1 MRKPAILLILS
12 LFIASMLSMPN
23 AYSVDSGPTT
33 FGASPQA
40 NQTYDSTARI
50 EFRFDVSDPD
60 GCCNIVS
67 VFLYAEDG
75 TKVLQVLDAPRSTN
89 PGRTATYYA
98 IFDFANKHIGNFT
111 LRAEALDA
119 RGNKSPLTT
128 FGNVTV
134 RKADINA
141 PQVIGNSNQSAS
153 TVKPGESFTIDFTV
167 WDDVGCCTATE
178 VWLSTPNS
186 HITVATGSAVA
197 LSTSDVT
204 NTSYRATFTIPSSLS
219 GGTYNI
225 RMGATDFTGKSHGIE
240 SSRQQLWAHTFQGT
254 VYVDAPVPTPTPTPT
269 PTPEPTIAPAPAE
282 DKKSTLPAP
291 PGGYVNDL
299 NAGIY
304 CDLEKFDNY
313 AYCINQRNTVVST
326 PSPVPT
332 PAPSMIPTPAPEPIA
347 TPTPV
352 ATPAPIATPTPAP
365 VATPTQTPT
374 PAPAATP
381 TQTPTPA
388 PAATPTPT
396 PSAPSSTV
404 TDASLV
410 AEKEKLAKAL
420 GDTADLRAALDLE
433 ISKAAS
439 LKVKLDSELIE
450 VATLKAKL
458 DSEILAIAALRTK
471 LETEI
476 AAAVLDRA
484 KAKTELDAAVL
495 LKKDAETISANA
507 KATSE
512 AANKAKKEADA
523 AKAAAGKVSTITC
536 VNTAKKT
543 TWRVT
548 SVAPKCPAGFT
559 RKN

>member
-1 MRKPAILLILS
+1 
-12 LFIASMLSMPN
+12 MLSMPN

-98 IFDFANKHIGNFT
+98 IFDFANKHIGKFT
-111 LRAEALDA
+111 LRAEAWDS

-141 PQVIGNSNQSAS
+141 PQVISNSNQSATS
-153 TVKPGESFTIDFTV
+153 VKPGQSFTIDFTV
-167 WDDVGCCTATE
+167 WDDVGCCSATE
-178 VWLSTPNS
+178 VWLSAPNT
-186 HITVATGSAVA
+186 HTTVAVGSAIA

-225 RMGATDFTGKSHGIE
+225 RMGATDFSGKAHGIE
-240 SSRQQLWAHTFQGT
+240 SSKQQLWAHTFQGT
-254 VYVDAPVPTPTPTPT
+254 VYVDAPIPIPTPTPT
-269 PTPEPTIAPAPAE
+269 PTPEPTISPTPVE

-299 NAGIY
+299 TNGIY

-313 AYCINQRNTVVST
+313 AYCINQRNAVVST
-326 PSPVPT
+326 PSPSPTPAPTLVPTPTPTLVPT
-332 PAPSMIPTPAPEPIA
+332 PAPIA

-352 ATPAPIATPTPAP
+352 ATPTTAPVPTPPTAP
-365 VATPTQTPT
+365 VATPSPT
-374 PAPAATP
+374 PV
-381 TQTPTPA
+381 
-388 PAATPTPT
+388 PTPT

-404 TDASLV
+404 SDDVLV
-410 AEKEKLAKAL
+410 SEKEKLAKAL
-420 GDTADLRAALDLE
+420 ADAAELRATLDLE
-433 ISKAAS
+433 ISKATA
-439 LKVKLDSELIE
+439 LRVKLDSELLE
-450 VATLKAKL
+450 VATLKTKL
-458 DSEILAIAALRTK
+458 DSEILAIATLRTK
-471 LETEI
+471 LETEL

-484 KAKTELDAAVL
+484 KAKTELDAAIL
-495 LKKDAETISANA
+495 LKKEAETISASA
-507 KATSE
+507 KATFD
-512 AANKAKKEADA
+512 AANKAKQEADA
-523 AKAAAGKVSTITC
+523 AKTAALAAGKVSTITC
-536 VNTAKKT
+536 VNAAKKT